1 MRVLPVV
8 AGLLL
13 ASAMLRGSA
22 FAVAVAE
29 EGQPAEPAAAE
40 SAAGQLICEG
50 AEATEAMLAAFR
62 TREERL
68 LARESAVEDR
78 VQALAVAEAE
88 VEEKLAAL
96 AEAEASLSA
105 LLAVAETAASND
117 LAQLTA
123 VYETMKPADATA
135 IFAEMD
141 PNLAAGFLGLMRP
154 ESAAAIMAGLEPNRA
169 YAISALLAGR
179 HTNVPTE

>member
-13 ASAMLRGSA
+13 ASALLRGSTI
-22 FAVAVAE
+22 AVALAE
-29 EGQPAEPAAAE
+29 EREATEPPATEE
-40 SAAGQLICEG
+40 TSAPLICEG
-50 AEATEAMLAAFR
+50 GEATEAMLTAFR
-62 TREERL
+62 AREERL
-68 LARESAVEDR
+68 LARESALEDR
-78 VQALAVAEAE
+78 ARALSVAEAE
-88 VEEKLAAL
+88 VDEKLAAL

-141 PNLAAGFLGLMRP
+141 PNLAAGFLGMMRP
-154 ESAAAIMAGLEPNRA
+154 DAAAAIMAGLDPGLA
-169 YAISALLAGR
+169 YAVSALLAGR